1 MRGDARGDD
10 GTLPLPSLM
19 AAKVLGVAS
28 QASIWYLARSTS
40 AVRGSVNAEAAAA
53 ADDDDPQ
60 VRRQHGAA
68 SPNPAPP
75 SLSSSLLLKS

>member
-10 GTLPLPSLM
+10 GTLPPPSLM

-53 ADDDDPQ
+53 ATTTTP
-60 VRRQHGAA
+60 R
-68 SPNPAPP
+68 
-75 SLSSSLLLKS
+75 